1 MSDEDYMRLAIK
13 EAMLAQ
19 QADEVPVGAIIV
31 HQGIVIAQTHN
42 MRESCKDPL
51 AHAELLAIREASA
64 MLGGWRLSGCTLYV
78 TLEPCPM
85 CAGGVINARIP
96 RVVFGAYDKKAGA
109 FGTLYH
115 LGEGRLN
122 HKPEVTG
129 GVLEQECSSLLTNY
143 FRNKRK

>member
-85 CAGGVINARIP
+85 
-96 RVVFGAYDKKAGA
+96 FGAYDKKAGA